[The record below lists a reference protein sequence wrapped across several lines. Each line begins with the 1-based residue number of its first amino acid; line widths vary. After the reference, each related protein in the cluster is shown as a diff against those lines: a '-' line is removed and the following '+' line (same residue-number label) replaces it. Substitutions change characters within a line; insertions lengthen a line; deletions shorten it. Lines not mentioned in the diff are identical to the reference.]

1 MMTKTPNFAGWR
13 AMILSQEDGNT
24 DKLTRQ
30 LKLLGLDV
38 SRQWQPLDADAL
50 PDLVLVDADQGWDEL
65 LPWRSGRPSRPV
77 IALLGSEA
85 PGRIAWAIGQGAGAI
100 IAKPVSA
107 AAVYP
112 AMVLSLSIHE
122 ERLEAARRMA
132 HFEERLKLRPVVF
145 AALTRLK
152 EERGLDDDRA
162 YAVLRDCAMRRRM
175 PIEQIAAFFLGG
187 SEPLREVG

>member
-13 AMILSQEDGNT
+13 AMILAPDDGAT

-38 SRQWQPLDADAL
+38 TRQWRPLDGAAL

-65 LPWRSGRPSRPV
+65 LPWQSGRPARPV

-85 PGRIAWAIGQGAGAI
+85 PGRIAWAISQGAGAI

-112 AMVLSLSIHE
+112 AMVLSVSIHE
-122 ERLEAARRMA
+122 ERLEAMRRVS
-132 HFEERLKLRPVVF
+132 FLEERLKLRPVVF
-145 AALTRLK
+145 AALARLK
-152 EERGLDDDRA
+152 EERGFDDDRA